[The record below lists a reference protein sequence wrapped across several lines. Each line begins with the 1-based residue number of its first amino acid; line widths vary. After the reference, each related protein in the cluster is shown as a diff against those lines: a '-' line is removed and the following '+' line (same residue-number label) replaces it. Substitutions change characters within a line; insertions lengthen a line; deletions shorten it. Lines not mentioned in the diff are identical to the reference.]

1 MPGASGSST
10 LTAATV
16 FQAVTKGFAMML
28 TSFKKSAID
37 CLNNWRFFGDRT
49 KVRVEHTKQ
58 NNIRAKL
65 ENSASRSNSIE
76 LGPSE
81 PFPSRSLLNFN
92 IILSEQAVNILTIAS
107 NYELWKAGAM
117 TLLLCFQVSR
127 STGIS
132 ALPIIDSRI
141 SASTPLS

>member
-28 TSFKKSAID
+28 T
-37 CLNNWRFFGDRT
+37 RT